1 MVISAE
7 KVFPGK
13 ELNIFP
19 DKGEN
24 SIAVLKLMNKL
35 YTELASSQNFFL
47 IAGPCVIEEESIM
60 FTVAETLKELC
71 ARKGIPFVFKSS
83 YSKANRSSVNSF
95 SGPGREEGLKIL
107 SKIKQEFEVPV
118 LTDVHECVEVAS
130 AAEVCDILQI
140 PAFLSRQTELIK
152 TAAVTGRIIN
162 IKKGQFMAPEDMKLA
177 AEKASSTGNKQ
188 ILLTERGTTFGYHNL
203 VVDFRSFVIM
213 HQFGYPVVYD
223 VTHSLQRPSVGNY
236 SGGNPEFALPMAKAA
251 IATGMVKGLFIET
264 HPEPQQA
271 KSDSASM
278 LPLAKMEALLESCLQ
293 VL

>member
-35 YTELASSQNFFL
+35 YTKLASSQNFFL

-71 ARKGIPFVFKSS
+71 TRKGIPFVFKSS

-107 SKIKQEFEVPV
+107 SKIKREFDVPV

-251 IATGMVKGLFIET
+251 MATGMVKGLFIET
-264 HPEPQQA
+264 HPEPQKA

>member
-19 DKGEN
+19 DEGEN

-140 PAFLSRQTELIK
+140 PAFLSRQTELIR

-188 ILLTERGTTFGYHNL
+188 VLLTERGTTFGYHNL
-203 VVDFRSFVIM
+203 VVDFRSFAIM
-213 HQFGYPVVYD
+213 HKFGYPVVYD

>member
-188 ILLTERGTTFGYHNL
+188 VLLTERGTTFRYHNL
-203 VVDFRSFVIM
+203 VVDFRSFAIM
-213 HQFGYPVVYD
+213 HKFGYPVVYD

-278 LPLAKMEALLESCLQ
+278 LPLAKMESLLESCLQ

>member
-188 ILLTERGTTFGYHNL
+188 VLLTERGTTFGYHNL

-278 LPLAKMEALLESCLQ
+278 LPLAKMESLLESCLQ

>member
-188 ILLTERGTTFGYHNL
+188 VLLTERGTTFGYHNL
-203 VVDFRSFVIM
+203 VVDFRSFAIM
-213 HQFGYPVVYD
+213 HKFGYPVVYD

-278 LPLAKMEALLESCLQ
+278 LPLAKMESLLESCLQ

>member
-35 YTELASSQNFFL
+35 YTELASNQNFFL

-107 SKIKQEFEVPV
+107 SKIKQEFDVPV

-152 TAAVTGRIIN
+152 AAAVTGRIIN

-264 HPEPQQA
+264 HPEPQKA

>member
-7 KVFPGK
+7 KVFSGK

-203 VVDFRSFVIM
+203 VVDFRSFAIM

-236 SGGNPEFALPMAKAA
+236 SGGDPEFALPMAKAA

-264 HPEPQQA
+264 HPEPQKA

-278 LPLAKMEALLESCLQ
+278 LPLAKMESLLESCLQ

>member
-19 DKGEN
+19 DEGEN

-140 PAFLSRQTELIK
+140 PAFLSRQTELIR

-203 VVDFRSFVIM
+203 VVDFRSFAIM
-213 HQFGYPVVYD
+213 HKFGYPVVYD

-278 LPLAKMEALLESCLQ
+278 LPLAKMESLLESCLQ

>member
-19 DKGEN
+19 DEGEN

-107 SKIKQEFEVPV
+107 SKIKREFDVPV

-140 PAFLSRQTELIK
+140 PAFLSRQTELIR

-188 ILLTERGTTFGYHNL
+188 VLLTERGTTFGYHNL

-264 HPEPQQA
+264 HPEPHKA

>member
-13 ELNIFP
+13 GLNIFP
-19 DKGEN
+19 DKGES
-24 SIAVLKLMNKL
+24 SIAVLIIMDNL

-71 ARKGIPFVFKSS
+71 AKKSIPLVFKASCR
-83 YSKANRSSVNSF
+83 KANRSSVNSF
-95 SGPGREEGLKIL
+95 SGPGMEEGLKML
-107 SKIKQEFEVPV
+107 SKIKLEFDVPV
-118 LTDVHECVEVAS
+118 ITDVHECVEVAS

-152 TAAVTGRIIN
+152 AAAATGKIIN
-162 IKKGQFMAPEDMKLA
+162 IKKGQFMAPEDMQLA

-203 VVDFRSFVIM
+203 VVDFRSFAIM
-213 HQFGYPVVYD
+213 HEFGYPVVYD
-223 VTHSLQRPSVGNY
+223 VTHSLQRPSVGNF

-251 IATGMVKGLFIET
+251 IATGEVKGLFIET
-264 HPEPQQA
+264 HPEPHKA
-271 KSDSASM
+271 KSDAASM
-278 LPLAKMEALLESCLQ
+278 LPLAKMESLLESCLQ

>member
-1 MVISAE
+1 
-7 KVFPGK
+7 
-13 ELNIFP
+13 
-19 DKGEN
+19 
-24 SIAVLKLMNKL
+24 MNKL
-35 YTELASSQNFFL
+35 YTKLASSQNFFL

-71 ARKGIPFVFKSS
+71 TRKGIPFVFKSS

-140 PAFLSRQTELIK
+140 PAFLSRQTELIR

-188 ILLTERGTTFGYHNL
+188 VLLTERGTTFGYHNL

>member
-47 IAGPCVIEEESIM
+47 IAGPCVIEEENIM

-140 PAFLSRQTELIK
+140 PAFLSRQTELIR

-188 ILLTERGTTFGYHNL
+188 VLLTERGTTFGYHNL
-203 VVDFRSFVIM
+203 VVDFRSFAIM
-213 HQFGYPVVYD
+213 HKFGYPVVYD

>member
-1 MVISAE
+1 
-7 KVFPGK
+7 
-13 ELNIFP
+13 
-19 DKGEN
+19 
-24 SIAVLKLMNKL
+24 MNKL

-71 ARKGIPFVFKSS
+71 TRKGIPFVFKSS

-188 ILLTERGTTFGYHNL
+188 ILITERGTTFGYHNL
-203 VVDFRSFVIM
+203 VVDFRSFAIM

-236 SGGNPEFALPMAKAA
+236 SGGDPEFALPMAKAA

-264 HPEPQQA
+264 HPEPQKA

-278 LPLAKMEALLESCLQ
+278 LPLAKMESLLESCLQ

>member
-19 DKGEN
+19 DEGEN

-188 ILLTERGTTFGYHNL
+188 VLLTERGTTFGYHNL
-203 VVDFRSFVIM
+203 VVDFRSFAIM
-213 HQFGYPVVYD
+213 HKFGYPVVYD

>member
-107 SKIKQEFEVPV
+107 SKIKREFEVPV

-152 TAAVTGRIIN
+152 AAAVTGRIIN

-203 VVDFRSFVIM
+203 VVDFRSFAIM

-236 SGGNPEFALPMAKAA
+236 SGGDPEFALPMAKAA

-278 LPLAKMEALLESCLQ
+278 LRLAKMEALLESCLQ